1 MPVLGERRLKGD
13 GRGEALCI
21 VEKIRGVVE
30 GGGDQSEHEIDMH
43 KKQIHSLRAEHR
55 TLQHMQVSHLANTS
69 KRAIA
74 VFSST

>member
-1 MPVLGERRLKGD
+1 
-13 GRGEALCI
+13 
-21 VEKIRGVVE
+21 VE

-69 KRAIA
+69 LINLVTASCEYLFRSRRRLAHEA
-74 VFSST
+74 FSPFRQCSP